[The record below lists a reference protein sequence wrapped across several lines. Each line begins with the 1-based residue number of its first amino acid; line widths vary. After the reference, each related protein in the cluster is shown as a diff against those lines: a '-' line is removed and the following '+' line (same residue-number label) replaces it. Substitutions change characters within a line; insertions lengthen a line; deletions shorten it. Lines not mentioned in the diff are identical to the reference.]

1 MSHVIAIAGHPGAGK
16 TSLVQGLLQAMGETS
31 AIYMDSYETMTR
43 TPIGEIA
50 QWMENGADIDAFA
63 FPQLE
68 QDLQRL
74 KQGTAVIEPRTSRE
88 VSPCKYIL
96 FETQFGRAH
105 RATGQHVDLLVW
117 IDTPLDIALAR
128 VVRALTASFLREQK
142 PERLPERLQWLQAYL
157 DNYLGTVRSLMA
169 MQKQKVAASADVIV
183 DGQGPLQEVV
193 QAARLEI
200 LRRLP

>member
-1 MSHVIAIAGHPGAGK
+1 MSYVIAVAGHPGAGK
-16 TSLVQGLLQAMGETS
+16 TAVVQGLLQAMGDAS
-31 AIYMDSYETMTR
+31 AIHMDSYETMTR

-50 QWMENGADIDAFA
+50 QWMKSGADIDAFT

-74 KQGTAVIEPRTSRE
+74 KQGATVIEPRTSRE
-88 VSPCKYIL
+88 VLPRKYIL
-96 FETQFGRAH
+96 FETQFGKAH

-128 VVRALTASFLREQK
+128 IVKALTASFLREQT
-142 PERLPERLQWLQAYL
+142 PEKLAERLQWLQGYL

-169 MQKQKVAASADVIV
+169 MQKQKVASSADVII
-183 DGQGPLQEVV
+183 DGQAALPDVV
-193 QAARLEI
+193 QSAKREI